1 MLGKVIELIVFLAL
15 VILVRILTKNIRPEI
30 KYDERQKEIIAK
42 GYKYGFYTAVFGNLI
57 GFGVLDSS
65 GNLPLGGDFIM
76 ICIMFTAGSVFV
88 VYSILRGAYFGID
101 NRWKIDSVLMIGLG
115 AVLELG
121 AISYFLKNGLTD
133 GKLGF
138 EYIGIPAGIFLVLS
152 GIVAIIAGLRSSRE
166 DAE

>member
-76 ICIMFTAGSVFV
+76 ICIMFTAGSVF
-88 VYSILRGAYFGID
+88 GID
-101 NRWKIDSVLMIGLG
+101 NRWKIGSILMTGLG
-115 AVLELG
+115 AVLEIG

-133 GKLGF
+133 GKIGF

-152 GIVAIIAGLRSSRE
+152 GIVAIIAGLRSSME
-166 DAE
+166 DTE